1 MRTGHKDRS
10 ASISG
15 WGVVGSDMLEVR
27 EVPPP
32 IHAITP
38 PHPDRNRRGS
48 PHSPSHRTLH
58 AKYTFWNWKHGGVA
72 PGFLPDKGG
81 GGLFVKK

>member
-32 IHAITP
+32 PLIVT
-38 PHPDRNRRGS
+38 
-48 PHSPSHRTLH
+48 
-58 AKYTFWNWKHGGVA
+58 GGVA
-72 PGFLPDKGG
+72 PSPLLTGHFTRSTPLGTGKYGG
-81 GGLFVKK
+81 WPPVFCRTRGVGVCL